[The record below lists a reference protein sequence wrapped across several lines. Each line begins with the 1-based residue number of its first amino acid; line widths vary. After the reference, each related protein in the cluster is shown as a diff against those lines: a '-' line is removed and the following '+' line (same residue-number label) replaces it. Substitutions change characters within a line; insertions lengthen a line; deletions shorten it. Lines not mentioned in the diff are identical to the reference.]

1 MKKISKNSRAAR
13 RATVESEEA
22 KELAKVEKNNNDI
35 KKSIIRTTI
44 LNENLLNKKI
54 EKKKSKKLNNS
65 IKHKIE
71 KNTKL
76 QGVLD
81 TKINQSIERHKFVST
96 KRKMDWDKIN
106 KEIKDE
112 VVDVPEVEDK
122 NNKFAILGEE
132 EA

>member
-1 MKKISKNSRAAR
+1 M
-13 RATVESEEA
+13 
-22 KELAKVEKNNNDI
+22 AKVEKNNNDI

-54 EKKKSKKLNNS
+54 EKKKPKKLNNS
-65 IKHKIE
+65 IKHKME

-81 TKINQSIERHKFVST
+81 AKINQSIERHKFVSN

-106 KEIKDE
+106 KELKEE

>member
-1 MKKISKNSRAAR
+1 M
-13 RATVESEEA
+13 ESEEA